1 VKRILL
7 IILVTGVLLLGACGG
22 NPNKHYVNEEL
33 GYSIDYPK
41 EWFLEEVNPTRT
53 GIRPGDSASKQIQI
67 DAYIG
72 SPSST
77 LMPDALLATSYET
90 KLWQALKPFGF
101 TDLNISVNKRGTEKW
116 DWEIAFTVIYED
128 TLLQGGEFI
137 KETESITYT
146 IFFLQSE
153 DWPEGQEVINSFS
166 LVQ

>member
-1 VKRILL
+1 MKRILL
-7 IILVTGVLLLGACGG
+7 VILVTGVLLLSACGG
-22 NPNKHYVNEEL
+22 PNKHYVNEEL

-41 EWFLEEVNPTRT
+41 DWFLEEINPTEI
-53 GIRPGDSASKQIQI
+53 GIRPGDSAYNQIQI

-77 LMPDALLATSYET
+77 LMPDVLLATSYET
-90 KLWQALKPFGF
+90 KLWQALNTFGF
-101 TDLNISVNKRGTEKW
+101 TDLNISVNERGTEKW
-116 DWEIAFTVIYED
+116 DWVIAFTVIHED

-153 DWPEGQEVINSFS
+153 DWPEGQEVIDSFS